1 MKAIIKQFTTLKYL
15 TLVLLALFVVSC
27 EEVIDIDLNSSAPK
41 LVAEGYIE
49 KDSLSYVRL
58 TYTSDYFTTEA
69 AVYINDAMVQISNEQ
84 GDSETLVFKGDGL
97 YKGNSLIGT
106 ENTSYTMQI
115 EGADF
120 SHEAISK
127 LFPPVQNLSLSFE
140 KNINPHP
147 SQSSDNYTSIIRFNE
162 APTTETY
169 YLIKFWVNGVLNTD
183 RYHCIKDTYYADGD
197 IIEYAPFFMSFEQDD
212 EVVVYVYSIDEDAYT
227 YFNQLNDLSGSGMN
241 SSTPYN
247 PQSNFGNEVLGYF
260 ISTSYNSVQSIVQE

>member
-1 MKAIIKQFTTLKYL
+1 MLI
-15 TLVLLALFVVSC
+15 ALFVVSC

-49 KDSLSYVRL
+49 KDSVSYVKL
-58 TYTSDYFTTEA
+58 SYTSDFFTTDA
-69 AVYINDAMVQISNEQ
+69 SVYINDANVLISNDQ

-106 ENTSYTMQI
+106 ENATYSMQI

-127 LFPPVQNLSLSFE
+127 LFPPVQNLSVNFE
-140 KNINPHP
+140 KNENPHP
-147 SQSSDNYTSIIRFNE
+147 SQSSDNYASIITFNDE
-162 APTTETY
+162 PTTENY

-183 RYHCIKDTYYADGD
+183 MYNCIKDTYYTDDD
-197 IIEYAPFFMSFEQDD
+197 IIEYSPFIISFEQDD
-212 EVVVYVYSIDEDAYT
+212 EVVVYVYSIDEDTYT
-227 YFNQLNDLSGSGMN
+227 YFNQLNDVSGSGMN

-247 PQSNFGNEVLGYF
+247 PQSNFGNDVLGF
-260 ISTSYNSVQSIVQE
+260 FMSTSYNSIQAIVQ